1 MMNALNLNYLLGR
14 RQEEKMSELSLLLV
28 EDEPNLGQTL
38 RDYLRTKRF
47 EVELAINCAEARIK
61 FKERNPA
68 IVILDIG
75 LPDGD
80 GISLAKEFRDFR
92 KDCVLLF
99 CTALNDP
106 SLRVEGLELGA
117 EDYITKPFELKEL
130 TLRLDRILK
139 SRKVTLHNPDEYK
152 FGNLTF
158 WPKRF
163 ELRDAH
169 GHILP
174 IGLKECAILELLI
187 SKQNEVVARDLMIES
202 IWGENS
208 FPTNRTIDN
217 YIVKLRRWAD
227 SDPSNSLQ
235 IISVRGIGYKLEF
248 KGN

>member
-1 MMNALNLNYLLGR
+1 MSNLP
-14 RQEEKMSELSLLLV
+14 LLLV

-38 RDYLRTKRF
+38 RDYLRAKKYQ
-47 EVELAINCAEARIK
+47 VELATTCAEAREK
-61 FKERNPA
+61 FQSLTPA
-68 IVILDIG
+68 IAILDIG
-75 LPDGD
+75 LPDGS
-80 GISLAKEFRDFR
+80 GIDLAREFRRQR

-106 SLRVEGLELGA
+106 YLRVEGLELGA

-139 SRKVTLHNPDEYK
+139 SRQFTLHNPDEMH
-152 FGNLTF
+152 FGKLIF

-163 ELRDAH
+163 EIQDGNGEISSL
-169 GHILP
+169 GQ
-174 IGLKECAILELLI
+174 KECAILELFLER
-187 SKQNEVVARDLMIES
+187 KNEVVSRDEMIEL

-217 YIVKLRRWAD
+217 YIVKLRKWAD
-227 SDPSNSLQ
+227 SDPVGTVR
-235 IISVRGIGYKLEF
+235 ITSVRGIGYKLEL

>member
-1 MMNALNLNYLLGR
+1 
-14 RQEEKMSELSLLLV
+14 MSELSVLIV
-28 EDEPNLGQTL
+28 EDEANLGQTL
-38 RDYLRTKRF
+38 RDYLRAKKF
-47 EVELAINCAEARIK
+47 NVDLAVNCYDARIK
-61 FKERNPA
+61 FSEIAPA
-68 IVILDIG
+68 IVIMDIG

-80 GISLAKEFRDFR
+80 GITLAREFRAKR

-139 SRKVTLHNPDEYK
+139 SRQLSKHNPDEYK
-152 FGNLTF
+152 FGALIF

-163 ELRDAH
+163 EIQDGEGIITSL
-169 GHILP
+169 GQ
-174 IGLKECAILELLI
+174 KECAILELLI
-187 SKQNEVVARDLMIES
+187 QKKNEVVARDAMIES

-217 YIVKLRRWAD
+217 YIVKLRKWAD
-227 SDPSNSLQ
+227 SDPTGSIQ
-235 IISVRGIGYKLEF
+235 ITNVRGIGYKLEL

>member
-1 MMNALNLNYLLGR
+1 
-14 RQEEKMSELSLLLV
+14 MSELSLLLI

-38 RDYLRTKRF
+38 RDYLRAKKF
-47 EVELAINCAEARIK
+47 IVELAASCAEARIK
-61 FKERNPA
+61 FTQTAPA
-68 IVILDIG
+68 IVIMDIG

-80 GISLAKEFRDFR
+80 GISLAREFRNRR

-106 SLRVEGLELGA
+106 TLRVEGLELGA

-139 SRKVTLHNPDEYK
+139 SRQITLHNPDEYC
-152 FGNLTF
+152 FGKLTF

-163 ELRDAH
+163 EIQDA
-169 GHILP
+169 GGMITSL
-174 IGLKECAILELLI
+174 GQKECAILELLI
-187 SKQNEVVARDLMIES
+187 QKKNEVVARDVMIES

-217 YIVKLRRWAD
+217 YIVKLRKWAD
-227 SDPSNSLQ
+227 TEPNAALL
-235 IISVRGIGYKLEF
+235 ITSVRGIGYKLEW
-248 KGN
+248 KGT

>member
-1 MMNALNLNYLLGR
+1 MSNL
-14 RQEEKMSELSLLLV
+14 QLLLV

-38 RDYLRTKRF
+38 RDYLRAKKF
-47 EVELAINCAEARIK
+47 KVELAQSCAEARKK
-61 FKERNPA
+61 FDEIHPA
-68 IVILDIG
+68 IAILDIG
-75 LPDGD
+75 LPDGS
-80 GISLAKEFRDFR
+80 GIDLAREMRKKR

-106 SLRVEGLELGA
+106 ALRVEGLELGA

-139 SRKVTLHNPDEYK
+139 TQSRIMVNQDEFR
-152 FGNLTF
+152 FGKLIF

-163 ELRDAH
+163 ELQDAT
-169 GHILP
+169 GNVTS
-174 IGLKECAILELLI
+174 IGQKECAILELLFE
-187 SKQNEVVARDLMIES
+187 KKNEVVTRDEMIES

-217 YIVKLRRWAD
+217 YIVKLRRWAE
-227 SDPSNSLQ
+227 SDEQTGLR
-235 IISVRGIGYKLEF
+235 ITSVRGVGYKLEW

>member
-1 MMNALNLNYLLGR
+1 
-14 RQEEKMSELSLLLV
+14 MSNLSLLLV

-38 RDYLRTKRF
+38 LDYLRSKKF
-47 EVELAINCAEARIK
+47 QVELAVSCAEAREK
-61 FKERNPA
+61 FKTFTPA
-68 IVILDIG
+68 IAILDIG
-75 LPDGD
+75 LPDGS
-80 GISLAKEFRDFR
+80 GIDLAREFRQAR

-139 SRKVTLHNPDEYK
+139 SRQFTLHNPDEMR
-152 FGNLTF
+152 FGKLIF

-163 ELRDAH
+163 EIQDGNGEVSSL
-169 GHILP
+169 GQ
-174 IGLKECAILELLI
+174 KECAILELFLER
-187 SKQNEVVARDLMIES
+187 KNEVVSRDEMIET

-217 YIVKLRRWAD
+217 YIVKLRKWAD
-227 SDPSNSLQ
+227 SETAGSLK
-235 IISVRGIGYKLEF
+235 ITSVRGIGYKLEL

>member
-1 MMNALNLNYLLGR
+1 
-14 RQEEKMSELSLLLV
+14 MSNLSLLLV
-28 EDEPNLGQTL
+28 EDEENLGQTL
-38 RDYLRTKRF
+38 RDYLRAKKF
-47 EVELAINCAEARIK
+47 SVELATNCAEARVK
-61 FKERNPA
+61 FKEFHPA
-68 IVILDIG
+68 IAILDIG

-80 GISLAKEFRDFR
+80 GITLAKEFRTQR

-106 SLRVEGLELGA
+106 TLRVEGLELGA

-139 SRKVTLHNPDEYK
+139 SRQVTLHNPDEYK
-152 FGNLTF
+152 FGKLIF

-163 ELRDAH
+163 EIKDAQ
-169 GHILP
+169 GNISPL
-174 IGLKECAILELLI
+174 GQKECAILELLI
-187 SKQNEVVARDLMIES
+187 EKENEVVARDEMIES

-217 YIVKLRRWAD
+217 YIVKLRKWAD
-227 SDPSNSLQ
+227 SDSEHLLQ
-235 IISVRGIGYKLEF
+235 IISVRGIGYKLEW

>member
-1 MMNALNLNYLLGR
+1 
-14 RQEEKMSELSLLLV
+14 MSDLSVLIV

-38 RDYLRTKRF
+38 RDYLRAKKF
-47 EVELAINCAEARIK
+47 MVDLAVNCADARFK
-61 FKERNPA
+61 FEDVKPA
-68 IVILDIG
+68 IVIMDIG

-80 GISLAKEFRDFR
+80 GISLAREFRAKR

-106 SLRVEGLELGA
+106 TLRVEGLELGA

-139 SRKVTLHNPDEYK
+139 SRQLSQYNPDEYK
-152 FGNLTF
+152 FGKLIF

-163 ELRDAH
+163 EIQDAQ
-169 GHILP
+169 GVISPL
-174 IGLKECAILELLI
+174 GQKECAILELLI
-187 SKQNEVVARDLMIES
+187 QKKNEVVARDAMIES

-217 YIVKLRRWAD
+217 YIVKLRKWAD
-227 SDPSNSLQ
+227 SDPSGTLQ
-235 IISVRGIGYKLEF
+235 ITNVRGIGYKLEL
-248 KGN
+248 KGQ

>member
-1 MMNALNLNYLLGR
+1 MPN
-14 RQEEKMSELSLLLV
+14 LSLLIV

-38 RDYLRTKRF
+38 RDYLRAKKF
-47 EVELAINCAEARIK
+47 QVELATTCAEARDK
-61 FKERNPA
+61 FNSLIPA
-68 IVILDIG
+68 VAIIDIG
-75 LPDGD
+75 LPDGS
-80 GISLAKEFRDFR
+80 GIDLAREFRGKR

-139 SRKVTLHNPDEYK
+139 SRQFTLHNPDEIR
-152 FGNLTF
+152 FGKLIF

-163 ELRDAH
+163 EIQDGSTEVSVLSQ
-169 GHILP
+169 
-174 IGLKECAILELLI
+174 KECAILELLLD
-187 SKQNEVVARDLMIES
+187 KKGEVVSRDEMIEE

-217 YIVKLRRWAD
+217 YIVKLRKWAD
-227 SDPSNSLQ
+227 SDSEGILK
-235 IISVRGIGYKLEF
+235 ITSVRGVGYKLEL

>member
-1 MMNALNLNYLLGR
+1 
-14 RQEEKMSELSLLLV
+14 MSELSVLLV

-38 RDYLRTKRF
+38 RDYLRAKKF
-47 EVELAINCAEARIK
+47 MVELAASCAEARVK
-61 FKERNPA
+61 FIQTAPA
-68 IVILDIG
+68 IVIMDIG

-80 GISLAKEFRDFR
+80 GISLAREFRNRR

-106 SLRVEGLELGA
+106 TLRVEGLELGA

-139 SRKVTLHNPDEYK
+139 SRQITLHNPDEYR
-152 FGNLTF
+152 FGKLIF

-163 ELRDAH
+163 EIQDAD
-169 GHILP
+169 
-174 IGLKECAILELLI
+174 GLITSLGQKECAILELLI
-187 SKQNEVVARDLMIES
+187 QKKNEVVARDVMIES

-217 YIVKLRRWAD
+217 YIVKLRKWAD
-227 SDPSNSLQ
+227 TEPNAALL
-235 IISVRGIGYKLEF
+235 ITSVRGIGYKLEW

>member
-1 MMNALNLNYLLGR
+1 
-14 RQEEKMSELSLLLV
+14 MSELSVLLV

-38 RDYLRTKRF
+38 RDYLRAKKF
-47 EVELAINCAEARIK
+47 SVELAPTCAEARVK
-61 FKERNPA
+61 FKDLAPA

-80 GISLAKEFRDFR
+80 GISLAREFRDRR

-106 SLRVEGLELGA
+106 TLRVEGLELGA

-139 SRKVTLHNPDEYK
+139 SRQITLHNPDEFV
-152 FGNLTF
+152 FGKLIF

-163 ELRDAH
+163 EIKDGSGL
-169 GHILP
+169 ILP
-174 IGLKECAILELLI
+174 LGQKECAILELLLER
-187 SKQNEVVARDLMIES
+187 KNEVVARDEMIES
-202 IWGENS
+202 IWGENA

-217 YIVKLRRWAD
+217 YIVKLRKWAD
-227 SDPSNSLQ
+227 SGDGSV
-235 IISVRGIGYKLEF
+235 IITSVRGIGYKLEV
-248 KGN
+248 KGK

>member
-1 MMNALNLNYLLGR
+1 
-14 RQEEKMSELSLLLV
+14 MSELSLLLV
-28 EDEPNLGQTL
+28 EDEENLGETL
-38 RDYLRTKRF
+38 RDYLRAKKF
-47 EVELAINCAEARIK
+47 DVDLAKSCAEARIK
-61 FKERNPA
+61 FKDMSPA

-80 GISLAKEFRDFR
+80 GITLAREFRNRR

-106 SLRVEGLELGA
+106 TLRVEGLELGA

-139 SRKVTLHNPDEYK
+139 SRAVTLHNPDEYK
-152 FGNLTF
+152 FGKLIF

-163 ELRDAH
+163 EIQDGEGFITPLSQ
-169 GHILP
+169 
-174 IGLKECAILELLI
+174 KECAILELLI
-187 SKQNEVVARDLMIES
+187 EKKNEVVARDQMIES

-217 YIVKLRRWAD
+217 YIVKLRKWAD
-227 SDPSNSLQ
+227 SDPERSLQ
-235 IISVRGIGYKLEF
+235 ISSVRGIGYKLEL
-248 KGN
+248 KGK

>member
-1 MMNALNLNYLLGR
+1 
-14 RQEEKMSELSLLLV
+14 MSELSVLLV

-38 RDYLRTKRF
+38 RDYLRAKKF
-47 EVELAINCAEARIK
+47 VVELAASCAEARVK
-61 FKERNPA
+61 FTQIAPA
-68 IVILDIG
+68 IAILDIG

-80 GISLAKEFRDFR
+80 GISLAREFRNRR

-99 CTALNDP
+99 CTALSDP
-106 SLRVEGLELGA
+106 TLRVEGLELGA

-139 SRKVTLHNPDEYK
+139 SRRITMHNPDEYK
-152 FGNLTF
+152 FGKLIF

-163 ELRDAH
+163 EIQDAQ
-169 GHILP
+169 GIITPL
-174 IGLKECAILELLI
+174 GQKECAILELLI
-187 SKQNEVVARDLMIES
+187 QKKNDVVARDVMIES

-217 YIVKLRRWAD
+217 YIVKLRKWAD
-227 SDPSNSLQ
+227 TEPNNALL
-235 IISVRGIGYKLEF
+235 ITSVRGIGYKLEW